1 MMNKRNGWK
10 LDKEKA
16 MTQSERW
23 NTRYNEVMEFME
35 HEQRKPSKYYPE
47 EKLMFH
53 FIHHN
58 KKLYNGGLLKTER
71 LEKFEKLLE
80 LAEQYRRVNQ
90 YV

>member
-1 MMNKRNGWK
+1 
-10 LDKEKA
+10 
-16 MTQSERW
+16 MTQEERW
-23 NTRYNEVMEFME
+23 LANWQEVMDFME
-35 HEQRKPSKYYPE
+35 KNHRKPSKYYPE